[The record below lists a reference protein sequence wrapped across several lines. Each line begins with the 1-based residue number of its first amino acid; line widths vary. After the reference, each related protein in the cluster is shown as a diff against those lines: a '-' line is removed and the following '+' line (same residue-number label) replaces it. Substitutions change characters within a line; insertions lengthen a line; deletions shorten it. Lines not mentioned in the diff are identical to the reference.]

1 VGLTASEGKN
11 PRNTP
16 KELPRGF
23 FCGTAWRKKSDLF
36 QKREN
41 PEHSIKVTGVFNNR
55 FTKNPQNLPQN
66 TNSYSFVKV
75 FHEPEMVNMKKKS
88 NPFLRIDTKL
98 AERRDLNSTEK
109 MIIGCLCGV
118 ENLFQNGQ
126 IRITAT
132 QIAKKVG
139 KSLRWVKECI
149 KHLKEKGLILVKRGR
164 YCIYAIVHKSAPLKN
179 PTFYNKEID
188 GGAAAPDADNHPNL
202 NEVMQKIP
210 FKSKI
215 SRKMVNNW
223 LIKNN
228 GNRSYLFWLV
238 RISAKKRN
246 PMKYFMKGLKKYYA
260 AYLRSEEYQVACAI
274 SEFKNLDPI

>member
-1 VGLTASEGKN
+1 
-11 PRNTP
+11 
-16 KELPRGF
+16 
-23 FCGTAWRKKSDLF
+23 
-36 QKREN
+36 
-41 PEHSIKVTGVFNNR
+41 
-55 FTKNPQNLPQN
+55 
-66 TNSYSFVKV
+66 
-75 FHEPEMVNMKKKS
+75 MVNMKKKL

-149 KHLKEKGLILVKRGR
+149 KHLKEKGIIFVKRGR
-164 YCIYAIVHKSAPLKN
+164 YCFYAIVHKDAPLKN
-179 PTFYNKEID
+179 STYYNKRND
-188 GGAAAPDADNHPNL
+188 CGAAPPDFDKNHPDL
-202 NEVMQKIP
+202 NEVMGNIP

-215 SRKMVNNW
+215 NRKMINNW

-228 GNRSYLFWLV
+228 GNKSYLFWLV

-246 PMKYFMKGLKKYYA
+246 PIKYFMKGLKKYYA
-260 AYLRSEEYQVACAI
+260 AYLRSEEYQAACAI
-274 SEFKNLDPI
+274 SDFKNLAPI